1 MMLRNSALLLGTGL
15 ASSQV
20 LLAQLKEAKD
30 PMQALDAVT
39 KFTATRFSDILYFD
53 PSGERV
59 EEAAASNFF
68 CVTEDGVLKT
78 PELGTILSGV
88 TRDSILQLARKM
100 AASGELSDVEEG
112 TVTWKDILKAKEAM
126 GFRPSE
132 ANTMAETVRMHGF
145 IKADVQLA
153 KGEVPFFDYG
163 CFSGGLASC
172 LKYFCLPPC
181 SSNCRRTFKN
191 MAKQQANLPVEV
203 ADARKKEVQE
213 GLSKREFFDKYG
225 FVLLKQAS
233 KMSAEDWLGNTY
245 QASSDSFRKLKPG
258 ERSPVI
264 DIYAKELEPLI
275 RELLPN
281 TAQIRFPD
289 FALRRGPGGP
299 NPHYGFGVH
308 QDYGLY
314 PEDMETTYRTGLE
327 GSFEDFLTRMYHEET
342 AGFSVINFWR
352 PVPPMAGPVRSTPLA
367 LCDPNTVKIEDCVPT
382 EIHGFVPGGQRSL
395 LLKPNPDQKWY
406 YYPDMTTDEVL
417 VFRQFHYARGVEAPY
432 SQVRTVFHSA
442 FKHPAASKEDE
453 VRCSSEYRVGVWLK

>member
-1 MMLRNSALLLGTGL
+1 
-15 ASSQV
+15 
-20 LLAQLKEAKD
+20 
-30 PMQALDAVT
+30 
-39 KFTATRFSDILYFD
+39 
-53 PSGERV
+53 
-59 EEAAASNFF
+59 
-68 CVTEDGVLKT
+68 
-78 PELGTILSGV
+78 
-88 TRDSILQLARKM
+88 
-100 AASGELSDVEEG
+100 
-112 TVTWKDILKAKEAM
+112 
-126 GFRPSE
+126 
-132 ANTMAETVRMHGF
+132 
-145 IKADVQLA
+145 
-153 KGEVPFFDYG
+153 
-163 CFSGGLASC
+163 
-172 LKYFCLPPC
+172 
-181 SSNCRRTFKN
+181 

-367 LCDPNTVKIEDCVPT
+367 LCDPNTAT
-382 EIHGFVPGGQRSL
+382 GL
-395 LLKPNPDQKWY
+395 LLRNVFQFFKLRGIEIIINRKINMY
-406 YYPDMTTDEVL
+406 MYMYMYIYIYMFVL
-417 VFRQFHYARGVEAPY
+417 VYAY
-432 SQVRTVFHSA
+432 IYIYIHIHIQ
-442 FKHPAASKEDE
+442 
-453 VRCSSEYRVGVWLK
+453 YRIYIYT